1 MEVVITDMDYEVDY
15 FQSAVV
21 PIGAERPKRI
31 LILGSSGQ
39 VGAYLSE
46 YLRSEGYEVL
56 EFDIVNDPSQDMTV
70 IPNGELEAKIYMADF
85 VYFLAFDVGGSHYLK
100 KYQHTFKFIDNNT
113 RLMANAFGLIEKY
126 NKPFIFASSQMSNM
140 SYSPY
145 GVMKRVGELYT
156 KSLNGVIVKFWNVY
170 GIEKDMEK
178 AHVITDFI
186 RKGFESGNI
195 DMMTDG
201 TEAREFLYA
210 EDCCEALHKLMGSYS
225 ELNCNDEL
233 HITTG
238 NYTTI
243 LEIAEIIQRLFS
255 NIGKEIIISPAES
268 KDEVQKDA
276 RNVPDP
282 YIRKFWRS
290 KTSVKEGIT
299 KVFEEMRKDYD
310 S

>member
-15 FQSAVV
+15 FE
-21 PIGAERPKRI
+21 GKTRKI
-31 LILGSSGQ
+31 LVLGSGGQ
-39 VGAYLSE
+39 VGAYLTE
-46 YLRSEGYEVL
+46 YLRCADVEVM
-56 EFDIVNDPSQDMTV
+56 EFDITNGPDQDMTV

-100 KYQHTFKFIDNNT
+100 KYQHTFNFIDNNT

-126 NKPFIFASSQMSNM
+126 KKPFVFASSQMSNM

-145 GVMKRVGELYT
+145 GVLKRVGELYT
-156 KSLNGVIVKFWNVY
+156 KSLGGLIVKFWNVY
-170 GIEKDMEK
+170 GIEKDMDK

-186 RKGFESGNI
+186 RKGFETGVI

-210 EDCCEALHKLMGSYS
+210 EDCCEALETVM
-225 ELNCNDEL
+225 DEYDNL
-233 HITTG
+233 SCDDEVHITTG
-238 NYTTI
+238 AYTTV
-243 LEIAEIIQRLFS
+243 LEIAEEIKSLFAG
-255 NIGKEIIISPAES
+255 IGKTITVTPAQS

-282 YIRKFWRS
+282 YIKEFWQPT
-290 KTSVKEGIT
+290 TSVKEGLK
-299 KVFEEMRKDYD
+299 KVFEEMKKDYE
-310 S
+310 

>member
-1 MEVVITDMDYEVDY
+1 MEVVITDMDYEDMY
-15 FQSAVV
+15 YESKA
-21 PIGAERPKRI
+21 RKI
-31 LILGSSGQ
+31 LILGSGGQ
-39 VGAYLSE
+39 VGAYLTE
-46 YLRSEGYEVL
+46 YLRRMGNEVL
-56 EFDIVNDPSQDMTV
+56 EFDITNGSEQDMTV

-100 KYQHTFKFIDNNT
+100 KYQHTFQFIDNNI
-113 RLMANAFGLIEKY
+113 RLMANAFGLLEKH
-126 NKPFIFASSQMSNM
+126 KKQFVFASSQMSNM

-156 KSLNGVIVKFWNVY
+156 RSLNGVIVKFWNVY

-225 ELNCNDEL
+225 ELTCNDEL

-255 NIGKEIIISPAES
+255 NIEKEIVISPAES

-282 YIRKFWRS
+282 YIQKFWKS

-299 KVFEEMRKDYD
+299 KVFEDMKKDF
-310 S
+310 